1 MAFPNSDCECVQ
13 GIEYFIDP
21 RHYTPWEENGG
32 IAHIELPWWY
42 RNQIEAVNKRVQE
55 EVDAA
60 NEAAKTETSASQRT
74 ITLVVKGTSLIN
86 HGFIHLVAHQIKSF
100 WVSLETLDE
109 DWLKC
114 DISLQFTH
122 VESGG
127 SVLVPL
133 LGMGPQFKVAIPST
147 VLLPGTL
154 LITAIGTVKLGD
166 YQVLSTESLKLRVYD
181 PVIPPIKWPNL
192 KSYDVYFE
200 YQRMMKSILAEVEFL
215 TNDAVKKI
223 NTHDQGIEVVWG
235 VTDSNGVLC
244 TVNKKEVVPLV
255 HTERGTLKD
264 KDGTELLSMPLH
276 FAPTDAMPLDD
287 ATALKIKTT
296 FTTSYQDESAIL
308 MPRTVAENVEV
319 TDTEVLSERLEA
331 IKADLKALT
340 DKDKGLDA
348 DIEELKTG
356 DRALNSDINTLRLR
370 VTDLETKHAETS
382 SKLSALSSAVEELTD
397 DIILLNKHISGLE
410 LRVTAL
416 ENAE

>member
-1 MAFPNSDCECVQ
+1 
-13 GIEYFIDP
+13 
-21 RHYTPWEENGG
+21 
-32 IAHIELPWWY
+32 
-42 RNQIEAVNKRVQE
+42 
-55 EVDAA
+55 
-60 NEAAKTETSASQRT
+60 
-74 ITLVVKGTSLIN
+74 
-86 HGFIHLVAHQIKSF
+86 
-100 WVSLETLDE
+100 
-109 DWLKC
+109 
-114 DISLQFTH
+114 
-122 VESGG
+122 
-127 SVLVPL
+127 
-133 LGMGPQFKVAIPST
+133 
-147 VLLPGTL
+147 
-154 LITAIGTVKLGD
+154 
-166 YQVLSTESLKLRVYD
+166 
-181 PVIPPIKWPNL
+181 
-192 KSYDVYFE
+192 
-200 YQRMMKSILAEVEFL
+200 
-215 TNDAVKKI
+215 
-223 NTHDQGIEVVWG
+223 
-235 VTDSNGVLC
+235 
-244 TVNKKEVVPLV
+244 
-255 HTERGTLKD
+255 
-264 KDGTELLSMPLH
+264 MPLH

>member
-60 NEAAKTETSASQRT
+60 NEKAKTETSTSQRT

-122 VESGG
+122 VESGS

-133 LGMGPQFKVAIPST
+133 LGIGPQFKITIPST

-215 TNDAVKKI
+215 TNDAIKKI

-235 VTDSNGVLC
+235 VTDTDGVLC
-244 TVNKKEVVPLV
+244 AVNKKEVVPLV
-255 HTERGTLKD
+255 HTEQGALKD
-264 KDGTELLSMPLH
+264 KDGTEILSMPLH
-276 FAPTDAMPLDD
+276 FAPTDTMPLGDLPN
-287 ATALKIKTT
+287 LKVKTT
-296 FTTSYQDESAIL
+296 FTTSYQDESAVL

-319 TDTEVLSERLEA
+319 TDTEVLSERLPA
-331 IKADLKALT
+331 IQESLKALA
-340 DKDKGLDA
+340 DKDMALDKE
-348 DIEELKTG
+348 ITELKTV
-356 DRALNSDINTLRLR
+356 DSSLNSSINTLSNRI
-370 VTDLETKHAETS
+370 TDLETKQKETS
-382 SKLSALSSAVEELTD
+382 DKLSALSSTVEELAD
-397 DIILLNKHISGLE
+397 DITLLNKHISDLE
-410 LRVTAL
+410 LRIAAL
-416 ENAE
+416 ENAG

>member
-42 RNQIEAVNKRVQE
+42 RKQIEAVNKRVQE

-74 ITLVVKGTSLIN
+74 IALIVKGASLIN
-86 HGFIHLVAHQIKSF
+86 HGFVHLVAHQIKSF

-114 DISLQFTH
+114 DVSLQFTH

-127 SVLVPL
+127 SALVPI
-133 LGMGPQFKVAIPST
+133 LGTGPQFKVAIPSE

-181 PVIPPIKWPNL
+181 PVIPPIKWPTL

-215 TNDAVKKI
+215 TNDAIKKI

-235 VTDSNGVLC
+235 VTDADGVLC
-244 TVNKKEVVPLV
+244 AVNKKEVVPLV
-255 HTERGTLKD
+255 HTEQGTLKD

-276 FAPTDAMPLDD
+276 FAPTDAMPLGDMPN
-287 ATALKIKTT
+287 LKVKTT
-296 FTTSYQDESAIL
+296 FTTSYQDESAVL

-319 TDTEVLSERLEA
+319 TDTEVLSERLDS
-331 IKADLKALT
+331 IKDSLETLT
-340 DKDKGLDA
+340 DKDTALDEEIA
-348 DIEELKTG
+348 ELKTV
-356 DRALNSDINTLRLR
+356 DSSLNSNINTLSTRI
-370 VTDLETKHAETS
+370 TDLETKQKETS
-382 SKLSALSSAVEELTD
+382 DRLSALSSTVEELAD
-397 DIILLNKHISGLE
+397 DITLLNKHISDLE
-410 LRVTAL
+410 LRIAAL
-416 ENAE
+416 ENAG

>member
-42 RNQIEAVNKRVQE
+42 RNQIEAVNKRIQE
-55 EVDAA
+55 EAKA
-60 NEAAKTETSASQRT
+60 SEEAAQTETSTSQRT
-74 ITLVVKGTSLIN
+74 ITLIVKGTSLIN

-127 SVLVPL
+127 SALVPI
-133 LGMGPQFKVAIPST
+133 LGTGTQFKVAIPSE

-181 PVIPPIKWPNL
+181 PVIPPIKWPTL

-215 TNDAVKKI
+215 TNDAIKKI

-235 VTDSNGVLC
+235 VTDTDGVVC
-244 TVNKKEVVPLV
+244 AVNKKEVVPLV
-255 HTERGTLKD
+255 HTEQGALKD
-264 KDGTELLSMPLH
+264 KDGTEILSMPLH
-276 FAPTDAMPLDD
+276 FAPTDTMPLGDLPN
-287 ATALKIKTT
+287 LKVKTT
-296 FTTSYQDESAIL
+296 FTTSYQDESAVL

-319 TDTEVLSERLEA
+319 TDTEVLSERLTA
-331 IKADLKALT
+331 IQESLKALA
-340 DKDKGLDA
+340 DKDMALDKE
-348 DIEELKTG
+348 ITELKTV
-356 DRALNSDINTLRLR
+356 DSSLNSSINTLSNRI
-370 VTDLETKHAETS
+370 TDLETKQKETS
-382 SKLSALSSAVEELTD
+382 DKLSALSSTVEELAD
-397 DIILLNKHISGLE
+397 DITLLNKHISDLE
-410 LRVTAL
+410 LRIAAL
-416 ENAE
+416 ENAG

>member
-42 RNQIEAVNKRVQE
+42 RKQIEAVNKRVQE
-55 EVDAA
+55 EVDAV
-60 NEAAKTETSASQRT
+60 NEKAKTETSTSQRT
-74 ITLVVKGTSLIN
+74 ITLIVKGTSLIN

-127 SVLVPL
+127 SALVPM
-133 LGMGPQFKVAIPST
+133 LGTGTQFKVAIPSE

-200 YQRMMKSILAEVEFL
+200 YQRMMKSILAELEFL
-215 TNDAVKKI
+215 TDDAVKDI
-223 NTHDQGIEVVWG
+223 RPSETGIEIVRG
-235 VTDSNGVLC
+235 NTDSTGVVC
-244 TVNKKEVVPLV
+244 EPADVTVINLV
-255 HTERGTLKD
+255 HT
-264 KDGTELLSMPLH
+264 KDGKLL
-276 FAPTDAMPLDD
+276 
-287 ATALKIKTT
+287 
-296 FTTSYQDESAIL
+296 DEDGNEIL
-308 MPRTVAENVEV
+308 PFPIQITVLGDSEV
-319 TDTEVLSERLEA
+319 
-331 IKADLKALT
+331 
-340 DKDKGLDA
+340 
-348 DIEELKTG
+348 
-356 DRALNSDINTLRLR
+356 
-370 VTDLETKHAETS
+370 
-382 SKLSALSSAVEELTD
+382 
-397 DIILLNKHISGLE
+397 
-410 LRVTAL
+410 
-416 ENAE
+416 